1 MTVAIAG
8 QVWLGGRPL
17 VAALDLRLAPGWTCL
32 LGASGAGK
40 STLLRLL
47 AGLPVAARLKGTRQA
62 PDRIGWMAQAD
73 LLQPRL
79 SVLGNLRLM
88 ARLRGE
94 PLPRPR
100 AEALLE
106 AVGLAGRGSDRP
118 EALSGG
124 ERQRLA
130 LARVLADE
138 AALVALDEPFSA
150 LDAPTRAAMQ
160 DLAAECLAG
169 KTVVMVTHDP
179 TEALRLGDRVLLLQE
194 AMLHEIPPL
203 PGPRPVPLSDPGLA
217 QAAAALLARM
227 RRP

>member
-8 QVWLGGRPL
+8 QVWLGDRPL
-17 VAALDLRLAPGWTCL
+17 LRQVDLHLLPGWTCL

-47 AGLPVAARLKGTRQA
+47 AGLPVAARLEGTRQA
-62 PDRIGWMAQAD
+62 PDRIGWMAQGD

-88 ARLRGE
+88 ARLRGAS
-94 PLPRPR
+94 LPRPR
-100 AEALLE
+100 AEALLA
-106 AVGLAGRGSDRP
+106 AVGLSGRGADRP

-130 LARVLADE
+130 LARVLADD
-138 AALVALDEPFSA
+138 ASFVALDEPFSA

-160 DLAAECLAG
+160 DLAATCLAG

-179 TEALRLGDRVLLLQE
+179 TEALRLGERVLLLQDGL
-194 AMLHEIPPL
+194 LHDLPPL
-203 PGPRPVPLSDPGLA
+203 PGARPVPPGDPQLA
-217 QAAAALLARM
+217 QAAAGLLARM
-227 RRP
+227 RGA